1 MSSHF
6 ACIGFPIREVR
17 EYHALM
23 HEAAARG
30 HRMPLPGGGTLA
42 RWEVGGGPEIW
53 VVIAAEG
60 DVLDATPFFS
70 TGEALRVAVTTHGED
85 AEEVEAG
92 WVEGWV
98 EPVEPDEPLSGAF
111 PVRID
116 LVNFPLVRDRLRAG
130 AIVPVEFC
138 GIAHEATLYP
148 DRAAYESVR
157 QVQYQPPMRSFTS
170 VGHFSAD
177 PALDEVEA
185 TALISGIIT
194 EPRLLT
200 NTETGAP
207 FWWLRVDTEKV
218 TVSVL
223 VDRETLPAEPQQGN
237 IVAASCWIVGRVIP
251 TE

>member
-6 ACIGFPIREVR
+6 ACIGFPIREIR

-53 VVIAAEG
+53 VLVAAGG
-60 DVLDATPFFS
+60 DVLEATPFFS
-70 TGEALRVAVTTHGED
+70 TGEALRVAVTAHDED
-85 AEEVEAG
+85 AEEAEAG
-92 WVEGWV
+92 WMEGWV
-98 EPVEPDEPLSGAF
+98 EPVEPDEPVSGAF

-116 LVNFPLVRDRLRAG
+116 LVNFPLVRGSLHTG
-130 AIVPVEFC
+130 AIIPVEFC

-148 DRAAYESVR
+148 NAEAYEAVR

-170 VGHFSAD
+170 VSHFSAD
-177 PALDEVEA
+177 PVLDEVEA
-185 TALISGIIT
+185 TALISGVIT
-194 EPRLLT
+194 DTRLLT
-200 NTETGAP
+200 NAETGAP
-207 FWWLRVDTEKV
+207 YWRLRLDTEKV
-218 TVSVL
+218 EVSVL